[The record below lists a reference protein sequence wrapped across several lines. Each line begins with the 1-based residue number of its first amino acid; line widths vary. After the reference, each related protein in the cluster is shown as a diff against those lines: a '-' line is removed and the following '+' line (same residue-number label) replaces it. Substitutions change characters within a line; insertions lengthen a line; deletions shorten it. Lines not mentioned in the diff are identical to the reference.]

1 MMSRGLIHAI
11 TSRRSV
17 ASLGMTGGIR
27 ASILATALVAG
38 LTPSAAAQAAARQTR
53 YEDLVALFAKWR
65 QFQRPDVRNGVPNYT
80 AGAMEAQRVR
90 LPWFQRRLAAFDTT
104 GWTTA
109 QQVDWH
115 IVRAEMN
122 GLDFDHRVIR
132 PWARN
137 PAFYVTVFADQ
148 SDQPAREGHWA
159 YPSLELWRYRV
170 SISADEEERISDQ
183 LRAIPVLLAQA
194 RRNLTGDGRDLWRM
208 APQALREQS
217 EALQAFATRVAT
229 RAELLADVRQA
240 RIATDE
246 FRGWVERQAKRKT
259 GRSGIGIANYD
270 WYMRNVQLLPY
281 TWQDAVTLM
290 RRELGR
296 AQAALSLEEQRN
308 RNLPPLTPM
317 ASDAEWQ
324 RGFNAAVTEY
334 IAFLRDRGILTIREY
349 MEPALRARLG
359 RFSPGAREF
368 FNEVNYRD
376 PIVMRTH
383 DFHWIDLAQMTS
395 APHAS
400 PIRRGPLLYNVF
412 ITRTEGFATAMEEMM
427 TTAGFLDSHPR
438 GRELIYILVAQRA
451 ARALGD
457 LMMHA
462 NRNDIDEA
470 GQFAVSQTPRGW
482 LRADGATVWGEQHL
496 YLQQPAYGI
505 SYLMGKM
512 EIERLLGD
520 RARQAG
526 ASFTLRQFM
535 DDFTAVGLI
544 PISLVR
550 WEMLGEPPAR

>member
-1 MMSRGLIHAI
+1 MDLDMNRALI
-11 TSRRSV
+11 V
-17 ASLGMTGGIR
+17 A
-27 ASILATALVAG
+27 AALVAG
-38 LTPSAAAQAAARQTR
+38 IAPSVASQATARRNR
-53 YEDLVALFAKWR
+53 YEDLVTLFTEWR
-65 QFQRPDVRNGVPNYT
+65 AFQRPKVVNGVPDYT
-80 AGAMEAQRVR
+80 AAAMAAQRDR
-90 LPWFQRRLAAFDTT
+90 LTAFQRRHAALDTT

-122 GLDFDHRVIR
+122 GLEFDHRVIR
-132 PWARN
+132 PWAKN

-159 YPSLELWRYRV
+159 YPSLEVWNLRFPLSPEAQADVRTRV
-170 SISADEEERISDQ
+170 RSVA
-183 LRAIPVLLAQA
+183 PLLAQA
-194 RRNLTGDGRDLWRM
+194 KRNLTGNGRDLWRM
-208 APQALREQS
+208 APQSLQEQS
-217 EALQAFATRVAT
+217 EALQALETRVAGN
-229 RAELLADVRQA
+229 AELAADVRQA
-240 RIATDE
+240 RAATDE
-246 FRGWVERQAKRKT
+246 YRSWVERQARQKT
-259 GRSGIGIANYD
+259 GESGIGVANYD

-296 AQAALSLEEQRN
+296 AQAALALEEQRN
-308 RNLPPLTPM
+308 TQLPPLAPM
-317 ASDAEWQ
+317 TSDAEWQ

-334 IAFLRDRGILTIREY
+334 IAFLRDHGLLTVRDY
-349 MEPALRARLG
+349 MEPALRARIG
-359 RFSPGAREF
+359 RFSPGPREF

-400 PIRRGPLLYNVF
+400 PIRRGPLLYNIF

-427 TTAGFLDSHPR
+427 TTAGLLDSHPR

-462 NRNDIDEA
+462 NRYTIDEA
-470 GQFAVSQTPRGW
+470 AQFAVAQTPRGW
-482 LRADGATVWGEQHL
+482 LRATGATVWGEQHL
-496 YLQQPAYGI
+496 YLMQPAYGI

-512 EIERLLGD
+512 EIERLLGA

-535 DDFTAVGLI
+535 DDFTAAGMI

-550 WEMLGEPPAR
+550 WELLGEPPSR